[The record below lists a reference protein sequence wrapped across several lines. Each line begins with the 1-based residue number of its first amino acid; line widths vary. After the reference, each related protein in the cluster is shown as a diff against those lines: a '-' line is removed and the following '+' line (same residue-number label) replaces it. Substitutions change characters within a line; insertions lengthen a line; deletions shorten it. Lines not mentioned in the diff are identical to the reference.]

1 MLRVSIKGI
10 LARKLRLL
18 LTSVAIVLGVGFV
31 SGSYFLTDAM
41 RGSFDDLFDQATA
54 KIDVEVR
61 TSQYVKLRTAQD
73 EGVLVPIDL
82 AEVGMSPETLSRIRD
97 VDGVRQAEGLI
108 FELGAQPLGKDGKPI
123 TEFGPPSFAAGW
135 SEPAKDL
142 SVLRIDKGRPPGDGE
157 LALDATAYERSG
169 HELGDDVKVLIQGGR
184 TTETF
189 ELVGVVKFGDSN
201 NLNGASITMFE
212 PTQLQGLLDMDDRY
226 SVVDVVGDP
235 GIEQDEL
242 SDRIADELGDEFHV
256 VTAPELSAE
265 SSEAIDNS
273 FLKYLEYIIL
283 GFAFV
288 AVFVGAFTIFN
299 TFTILVGQRTRE
311 FGLLRILGARRPQII
326 GIVALEALVVGV
338 VASTIGIVVGYGIAG
353 LLRVLLNAFGF
364 EIPNEPFPIEAR
376 TIIVSYIVG
385 VLVTLVASVVPAWR
399 ASRLSPLEAIRTTST
414 SHDRGWK
421 VPAAGAVLFVI
432 GAVLVV
438 RGLAPAD
445 GASTEAVLT
454 SLGAGFLVT
463 IVGLAMLSR
472 LFIAPVTR
480 VLAVVF
486 ARGRTGALAKGNVLR
501 NRGRAATTASA
512 LMIGLALASLVLV
525 FYASL
530 QATVDDQI
538 ERSFGADVSAYNNT
552 FGGSSP
558 TISDENVDKMREVD
572 GVEELAVQYYGTA
585 IVGDEFDLGAES
597 PKPYVAYS
605 EGAVGAGEGL
615 VRAKLIDG
623 DIDPGSEIVVSDEFA
638 EEHDLDV
645 GSDVELA
652 FPAGDPQT
660 LEVQGIFEASEII
673 GAGMLVSPDTFLD
686 TQPAAAHGAA
696 FVAIDVADGTKP
708 STVVTRIDQVLGD
721 DSKFIEVLDTEG
733 LKQFF
738 RDQLAPIVG
747 MVFALLSLSIVIA
760 LFGISNTLALNV
772 FERTR
777 EIGLLRAVGGTRR
790 QLRRV
795 IRAESILVALF
806 GAIVGVLV
814 GVGAGAALISALS
827 DEGFV
832 FGISPLAVVGVLIG
846 GFIAGV
852 LAAVLPAR
860 RAART
865 DVLQAIATE

>member
-1 MLRVSIKGI
+1 MLLVSIKGI

-41 RGSFDDLFDQATA
+41 RGSFDDIFEQSTA

-61 TSQYVKLRTAQD
+61 TEQYIQLRTAQD

-82 AEVGMSPETLSRIRD
+82 SKVGVAPEVIERIRQ
-97 VDGVRQAEGLI
+97 VDGVKQAEGTI
-108 FELGAQPLGKDGKPI
+108 FEYGAQPLGKNGKPI
-123 TEFGPPSFAAGW
+123 SEFGPPSFAVGW
-135 SEPAKDL
+135 SEAAKDL
-142 SVLRIDKGRPPGDGE
+142 TVLKITDGRAPKRGEIVLDEVAFDK
-157 LALDATAYERSG
+157 SG
-169 HELGDDVKVLIQGGR
+169 YELGDDVKVLIQGGR

-189 ELVGVVKFGDSN
+189 TLVGTVKFGSRG

-212 PTQLQGLLDMDDRY
+212 PAQLQDLLDMGDRF
-226 SVVDVVGDP
+226 SAADVLGD
-235 GIEQDEL
+235 GDVSQGEL
-242 SDRIADELGDEFHV
+242 RDRIAKELGDDFRV
-256 VTAPELSAE
+256 VTGPELATE
-265 SSEAIDNS
+265 QSEAIDQS
-273 FLKYLEYIIL
+273 FLKYLEYVIL

-326 GIVALEALVVGV
+326 GIVALEALVVGL
-338 VASTIGIVVGYGIAG
+338 VASTIGIVVGYGIAA

-364 EIPNEPFPIEAR
+364 ELPNDAFPIKPR
-376 TIIVSYIVG
+376 TIVTSYVVG
-385 VLVTLVASVVPAWR
+385 VVVTLVASVVPAWR
-399 ASRLSPLEAIRTTST
+399 ASRLSPLEALRTTTT

-421 VPAAGAVLFVI
+421 VPAAGAVLFIV

-438 RGLAPAD
+438 RGLNPAD
-445 GASTEAVLT
+445 GTSTETVLT
-454 SLGAGFLVT
+454 SLGAGFLVL
-463 IVGLAMLSR
+463 IIGLAMLSR
-472 LFIAPVTR
+472 MFIAPVTR
-480 VLAVVF
+480 ALGTVF
-486 ARGRTGALAKGNVLR
+486 ARGRTGRLALGNVLR
-501 NRGRAATTASA
+501 NRGRAATTSSA

-538 ERSFGADVSAYNNT
+538 ERSYGADVSAYNNT

-558 TISDENVDKMREVD
+558 TISDATVEKMRKVD
-572 GVEELAVQYYGTA
+572 GVAELAVQYYGSVV
-585 IVGDEFDLGAES
+585 VGPKFDLEKEK
-597 PKPYVAYS
+597 PEPYVAYS
-605 EGAVGAGEGL
+605 EGAVGVGEGL
-615 VRAKLIDG
+615 VRAKLVDG
-623 DIDPGSEIVVSDEFA
+623 EIDPGDDVVVSDEFA
-638 EEHDLDV
+638 EEHDLEVGDDV
-645 GSDVELA
+645 KLS
-652 FPAGDPQT
+652 FPVART
-660 LEVQGIFEASEII
+660 RALEVRGIYEASEII
-673 GAGMLVSPDTFLD
+673 GAGMLVSPATFRE

-696 FVAIDVADGTKP
+696 FVAIDVEDGTKP
-708 STVVTRIDQVLGD
+708 STVVKRIDTAIGD

-733 LKQFF
+733 LKDFF
-738 RDQLAPIVG
+738 RKQLQPIVG
-747 MVFALLSLSIVIA
+747 MVFALLSLSVIIA

-832 FGISPLAVVGVLIG
+832 FGISPVAVLAVLIG
-846 GFIAGV
+846 GFVAGV

-865 DVLQAIATE
+865 NVLEAISHE